1 MYGSVDNIWYY
12 TATCVISD
20 QLIVWTWVSLIF
32 AVGTL
37 LYIRK
42 ICKTEGK
49 SLLTLMIIIIKF
61 QNSKYYFFFLLKAVQ
76 LFDALVNVEL
86 AGIEHVEDVVKE
98 LDRSIELARK
108 ATEGSH
114 KTAKV
119 TLKFIFQ
126 FISFPWCQGACSR
139 VVRVLTEL

>member
-1 MYGSVDNIWYY
+1 
-12 TATCVISD
+12 
-20 QLIVWTWVSLIF
+20 
-32 AVGTL
+32 
-37 LYIRK
+37 
-42 ICKTEGK
+42 
-49 SLLTLMIIIIKF
+49 MIIIIKF

-126 FISFPWCQGACSR
+126 FISFP
-139 VVRVLTEL
+139 